1 MAQDN
6 QSTASSATSP
16 KKQMSHEELV
26 RQVADKVWAIWREDL
41 RREEER
47 RGKRK

>member
-6 QSTASSATSP
+6 QSSASSQRP
-16 KKQMSHEELV
+16 KPISHEELV
-26 RQVADKVWAIWREDL
+26 QQVADKVWAIWREDL